1 MLRGRRLAW
10 SRLRDLGCVIDWN
23 QYKEYLLKTHHKSSL
38 RYLLTYAKRYC
49 YILENPAEA
58 KDLLMMNDAKRRLVM
73 SSLSSLSKYLGVY
86 HGWKNTIKEFG
97 LKWDKPDPLSSI
109 LSLLNTNLDDT
120 KEWLFKALE
129 KLPKDA
135 STTVS
140 FIALTGLR
148 IVEAC
153 NSISLVTKLS
163 EQNKLDE
170 YLDRNLMMLQHF
182 KYPQFLRKS
191 KNAYI
196 SFISNNLL
204 ELILRYKPSFNHDD
218 LKSRIRKR
226 GLRIQLKFLRKM
238 HGTLL
243 RDKGIPSE
251 FIDIL
256 HGRVNSSVFARCYY
270 RPLLRE
276 MRVRVMEAIRP
287 LEKEI
292 LSYF

>member
-1 MLRGRRLAW
+1 
-10 SRLRDLGCVIDWN
+10 
-23 QYKEYLLKTHHKSSL
+23 
-38 RYLLTYAKRYC
+38 
-49 YILENPAEA
+49 
-58 KDLLMMNDAKRRLVM
+58 MMNDAKRRLVM
-73 SSLSSLSKYLGVY
+73 SSLSSLSKYLGLY
-86 HGWKNTIKEFG
+86 DLWKNTIKEFG
-97 LKWDKPDPLSSI
+97 LKWDKPNPLSSI

-120 KEWLFKALE
+120 RKWLFSALE

-135 STTVS
+135 ATTVS

-148 IVEAC
+148 IVEAR

-163 EQNKLDE
+163 EQNKLNE
-170 YLDRNLMMLQHF
+170 YLDRDLMMLQHF
-182 KYPQFLRKS
+182 RYPKIFLRKS

-196 SFISNNLL
+196 SFISNDLL
-204 ELILRYKPSFNHDD
+204 DLVLQYKPSLNHDD
-218 LKSRIRKR
+218 LKSRLRKR
-226 GLRIQLKFLRKM
+226 GLKIQLKYLRKM

-243 RDKGIPSE
+243 RNQGIPSE

-270 RPLLRE
+270 RPLLNE
-276 MRVRVMEAIRP
+276 MRDKVTEAIKP